1 MQMIELMQNPPNTT
15 RQSAMQTNQS
25 PTNDNNNIDIQTTS
39 DRPQIPIWQ
48 QQLNQAISDPHTLI
62 KAMGLDSQLFDDHIK
77 ARRLFAMRV
86 PQPFIDKMN
95 KGDKNDPLFKQV
107 MPDSDEFLTPQG
119 FTTDPLGEQQAAIP
133 GLLHKYK
140 TRVLV
145 IFRGGCA
152 INCRYCFR
160 RHFPY
165 GDNNINKQK
174 LNDIVDYVK
183 SNPQINEVILS
194 GGDPLMAKDQHIEW
208 FFERLSH
215 IDTITRI
222 RIHTRL
228 PVVIP
233 ARITESLTRLFATS
247 NKKVIMVL
255 HINHP
260 NEIDQVLIDALKPL
274 TDAKVT
280 LLNQAVLLKD
290 INDEV
295 QTQVDLSER
304 LFTANILPYYLHVL
318 DKVTGASHF
327 EVTEEKAK
335 ELMRE
340 MIKVLPGFLMPKLT
354 REIAE
359 QPSKTPIWF

>member
-1 MQMIELMQNPPNTT
+1 MIELMQNPPYTT
-15 RQSAMQTNQS
+15 QQSIMQTN
-25 PTNDNNNIDIQTTS
+25 PNRLNDTNIIDIQTTTAS
-39 DRPQIPIWQ
+39 SATPLWQ
-48 QQLNQAISDPHTLI
+48 QQLNQAISDPRKLVE
-62 KAMGLDSQLFDDHIK
+62 AMNLDSQAFSEHIK

-86 PQPFIDKMN
+86 PTPFVDKM
-95 KGDKNDPLFKQV
+95 KRGDKNDPLFKQV
-107 MPDSDEFLTPQG
+107 MPDCDEFLSPKG

-140 TRVLV
+140 TRVLIV
-145 IFRGGCA
+145 FRGGCA

-165 GDNNINKQK
+165 GDHNINKQK
-174 LNDIVDYVK
+174 LNDIIDYVK
-183 SNPQINEVILS
+183 QNPQINEIILS
-194 GGDPLMAKDQHIEW
+194 GGDPLMAKDQHIQW
-208 FFERLSH
+208 FFDAISH
-215 IDTITRI
+215 IDNITRV

-233 ARITESLTRLFATS
+233 ARITQSLTEIFANS
-247 NKKVIMVL
+247 NKRVIMVL

-260 NEIDQVLIDALKPL
+260 NEIDQTLIDALKPL
-274 TDAKVT
+274 SNAKVT

-304 LFTANILPYYLHVL
+304 LFDANILPYYLHVL
-318 DKVTGASHF
+318 DRVSGASHF
-327 EVTEEKAK
+327 EVSEDKAK
-335 ELMRE
+335 ALMRE

>member
-1 MQMIELMQNPPNTT
+1 
-15 RQSAMQTNQS
+15 MQTNQNPVTDS
-25 PTNDNNNIDIQTTS
+25 NIIDIQPPKALTTT
-39 DRPQIPIWQ
+39 PLWQ
-48 QQLNQAISDPHTLI
+48 QQLNQAISDPL
-62 KAMGLDSQLFDDHIK
+62 KLVEALSLDPQVFELHIK

-86 PQPFIDKMN
+86 PQPFIDKMK
-95 KGDKNDPLFKQV
+95 KGDQNDPLFKQV
-107 MPDSDEFLTPQG
+107 MPDNDEFLTPKG
-119 FTTDPLGEQQAAIP
+119 FSADPLGEQQTAIA

-174 LNDIVDYVK
+174 LNDIIDYVK
-183 SNPQINEVILS
+183 QNPQINEVILS
-194 GGDPLMAKDQHIEW
+194 GGDPLMAKDQHIQW
-208 FFERLSH
+208 FFDALST

-233 ARITESLTRLFATS
+233 ARITPSLTQLFATS
-247 NKKVIMVL
+247 NKKIIMVL

-260 NEIDQVLIDALKPL
+260 NEIDETLINALKPL
-274 TDAKVT
+274 TEAKVT

-290 INDEV
+290 VNDEV
-295 QTQVDLSER
+295 QTQVDLSEK

-335 ELMRE
+335 KLMRE
-340 MIKVLPGFLMPKLT
+340 MIKELPGFLMPKLV
-354 REIAE
+354 REIAG
-359 QPSKTPIWF
+359 QPSKTPIEYMV

>member
-1 MQMIELMQNPPNTT
+1 MTMQSNQTPPIDTDTRANTG
-15 RQSAMQTNQS
+15 A
-25 PTNDNNNIDIQTTS
+25 NIINIQTTTEQS
-39 DRPQIPIWQ
+39 KSPLWQ
-48 QQLNQAISDPHTLI
+48 QQLNQAINDPLKLI
-62 KAMGLDSQLFDDHIK
+62 QAMNLDPQAFEQHIK
-77 ARRLFAMRV
+77 ARRLFPMRV
-86 PQPFIDKMN
+86 PQPFIDKMQ
-95 KGDKNDPLFKQV
+95 KGDINDPLFKQV

-165 GDNNINKQK
+165 GENNINKQK
-174 LNDIVDYVK
+174 LNDIIDYVK
-183 SNPQINEVILS
+183 QTPQINEVILS

-208 FFERLSH
+208 FFEQLSH

-233 ARITESLTRLFATS
+233 ARITESLTQLFATS
-247 NKKVIMVL
+247 NKKIIMVL

-260 NEIDQVLIDALKPL
+260 NEIDPVLIDALKPL
-274 TDAKVT
+274 SDAKVT

-304 LFTANILPYYLHVL
+304 LFAANILPYYLHVL
-318 DKVTGASHF
+318 DRVTGASHF

-335 ELMRE
+335 ALMRE
-340 MIKVLPGFLMPKLT
+340 MIKVLPGFLMPKLV

-359 QPSKTPIWF
+359 QPSKTPIGF